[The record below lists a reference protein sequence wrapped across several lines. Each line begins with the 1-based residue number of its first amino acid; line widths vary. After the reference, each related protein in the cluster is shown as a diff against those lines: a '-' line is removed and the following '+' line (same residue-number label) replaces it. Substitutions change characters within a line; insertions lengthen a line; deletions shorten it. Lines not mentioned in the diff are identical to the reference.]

1 MIKSSRRKESSLAKQ
16 PIFANK
22 FIQPLIRS
30 RAVAHNYLLSS
41 LHSLPNLIQAGNRQ
55 YRKTLILSFLGYIVL
70 VFSILFYRG
79 FLAYWGGFV
88 FAMIP

>member
-1 MIKSSRRKESSLAKQ
+1 MIKSSRRKENSLAKQ
-16 PIFANK
+16 PISANK

-30 RAVAHNYLLSS
+30 WAAAQYYLLFS